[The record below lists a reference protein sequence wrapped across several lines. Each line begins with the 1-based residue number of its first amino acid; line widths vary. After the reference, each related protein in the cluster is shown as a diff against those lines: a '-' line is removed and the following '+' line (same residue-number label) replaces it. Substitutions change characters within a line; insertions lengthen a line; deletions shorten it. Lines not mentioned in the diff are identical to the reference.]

1 MPKVKITLTIDP
13 RLAAKIE
20 RYRGRMNLSALAA
33 EAFERE
39 VAKLEDVDQRAYEAE
54 RAVIQAGSKLEV
66 SNIRTMYE
74 DAFKKN
80 LASVFESVLA
90 NTPDYAK
97 DSVQAALNS
106 GTAQV
111 WNVRRVSGR

>member
-20 RYRGRMNLSALAA
+20 RYRNRMNLSALAA
-33 EAFERE
+33 EAFEQE
-39 VAKLEDVDQRAYEAE
+39 IAKLEDVDQRAYEAE
-54 RAVIQAGSKLEV
+54 RAVIQAGSSLEV
-66 SNIRTMYE
+66 TSIQEMDEVTFRRSLSDIY
-74 DAFKKN
+74 
-80 LASVFESVLA
+80 ESVLA

-111 WNVRRVSGR
+111 WNVRRVSGH